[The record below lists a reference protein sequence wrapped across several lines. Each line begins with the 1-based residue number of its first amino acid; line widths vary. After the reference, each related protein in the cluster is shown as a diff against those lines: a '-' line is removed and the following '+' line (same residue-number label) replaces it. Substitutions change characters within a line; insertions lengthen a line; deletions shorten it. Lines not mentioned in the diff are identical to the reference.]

1 MIKIMHVENL
11 DARESEGAC
20 SRHTNG
26 RGRARPSCAFLASRG
41 LVVVGSFAAIMS
53 GFQKL
58 NARRNT
64 SAAARQRITFTSQ
77 EQP

>member
-1 MIKIMHVENL
+1 
-11 DARESEGAC
+11 
-20 SRHTNG
+20 
-26 RGRARPSCAFLASRG
+26 
-41 LVVVGSFAAIMS
+41 MS

>member
-1 MIKIMHVENL
+1 MFEIMWVAHS
-11 DARESEGAC
+11 DARESGGAC

-26 RGRARPSCAFLASRG
+26 RGRARPCCAFLASRG